1 MSFADR
7 LRQKRIESGLTQ
19 VQLAEMLGVTK
30 GAIGNYETGIS
41 SMKAESLFKVCDILH
56 CDPNFLFQDEMKI
69 APAKESQGLDEDE
82 SELLTLYRSV
92 RAVSPDDAE
101 IIIQYAR
108 CVDRIAGVGLS
119 AARKQAELASD
130 FYDALRQER
139 RG

>member
-1 MSFADR
+1 MFLEILDELMKNRGISRATLAR
-7 LRQKRIESGLTQ
+7 ESGIPYTTIDTWYKGKYDNIRLSTLKKLSAYFN
-19 VQLAEMLGVTK
+19 VSLG
-30 GAIGNYETGIS
+30 YLMQE
-41 SMKAESLFKVCDILH
+41 
-56 CDPNFLFQDEMKI
+56 

>member
-1 MSFADR
+1 MWY
-7 LRQKRIESGLTQ
+7 QKLNDLKNKSNMTNES
-19 VQLAEMLGVTK
+19 
-30 GAIGNYETGIS
+30 IS
-41 SMKAESLFKVCDILH
+41 SASGVPLGTVNKIFAGVSKAPSISNVSAIVHSMGFSLDDIDDNQAPVC
-56 CDPNFLFQDEMKI
+56 P
-69 APAKESQGLDEDE
+69 QGLDEQE
-82 SELLTLYRSV
+82 SELLMLYRSV

>member
-1 MSFADR
+1 MFLEILDELMKNRGISRATLAR
-7 LRQKRIESGLTQ
+7 ESGIPYT
-19 VQLAEMLGVTK
+19 TIDTWYK
-30 GAIGNYETGIS
+30 GKYDNIRLSTLKKLSAYFNV
-41 SMKAESLFKVCDILH
+41 SLDYLM
-56 CDPNFLFQDEMKI
+56 QE

-92 RAVSPDDAE
+92 RAISPDDAE

>member
-1 MSFADR
+1 MWY
-7 LRQKRIESGLTQ
+7 QKLNDLKNKSNMTNES
-19 VQLAEMLGVTK
+19 
-30 GAIGNYETGIS
+30 IS
-41 SMKAESLFKVCDILH
+41 SASGVPLGTVNKIFAGVSKAPSISNVSAIVHSMGFSLDDI
-56 CDPNFLFQDEMKI
+56 DDNQ

>member
-1 MSFADR
+1 MWYQKLNDLKNKSNMTNESISAASGVPLGTVNKIFA
-7 LRQKRIESGLTQ
+7 
-19 VQLAEMLGVTK
+19 
-30 GAIGNYETGIS
+30 GIS
-41 SMKAESLFKVCDILH
+41 KAPSISNVSAIVHSMGFSLDDI
-56 CDPNFLFQDEMKI
+56 DDNQ
-69 APAKESQGLDEDE
+69 APVFTQGLDEDE

-92 RAVSPDDAE
+92 RAISPDDAE

-108 CVDRIAGVGLS
+108 CVDRVAGVGLS